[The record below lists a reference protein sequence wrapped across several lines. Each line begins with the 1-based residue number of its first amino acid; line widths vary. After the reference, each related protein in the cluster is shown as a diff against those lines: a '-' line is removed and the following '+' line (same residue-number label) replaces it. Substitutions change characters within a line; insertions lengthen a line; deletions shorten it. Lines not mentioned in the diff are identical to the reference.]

1 MSKTIKVLFLG
12 DLVGR
17 PGREAVEKFLKEEV
31 SKTGFAKSES
41 DSAESLCTVES
52 LENTGFKSF
61 DTEYDFV
68 VANVENASH
77 GFGLTKKNHD
87 ELKSYGIDCMTSG
100 NHIWD
105 KKDIY
110 TYIDESDVLIRP
122 FNYHKTARGVG
133 YRIFQNK
140 IIVINLLGKTFM
152 QPVVCPFQALYD
164 IMTSLYSKSGL
175 DDKIVIVDFHA
186 EATAEKICFA
196 NFAYSLG
203 VSAVFGTHTH
213 VQTADERL
221 ISDGFKLSED
231 FKCFPGVENPGAA
244 PSSKVFSDF
253 VSKKS
258 MAYITDVGFC
268 GTHNSIIGMEYESSL
283 KRLVT
288 STPERFDVAVS
299 SVRQINAVCV
309 EFDFESGF
317 ALGINRINLNYKKN
331 EDETQ

>member
-17 PGREAVEKFLKEEV
+17 PGRQSVEKFLGEKVSISPALSKKEAVEASGEGV
-31 SKTGFAKSES
+31 CRKS
-41 DSAESLCTVES
+41 C
-52 LENTGFKSF
+52 
-61 DTEYDFV
+61 YDFII
-68 VANVENASH
+68 ANVENASH

-87 ELKSYGIDCMTSG
+87 ELNSYGIDCMTSG

-110 TYIDESDVLIRP
+110 TYIDESNVLIRP

-133 YRIFQNK
+133 YRIFNNK

-164 IMTSLYSKSGL
+164 IMCSLKKQMTL
-175 DDKIVIVDFHA
+175 DDKIIIADFHA

-196 NFAYSLG
+196 HFAKSLG

-213 VQTADERL
+213 VQTADEK
-221 ISDGFKLSED
+221 IIDEDYSFGEDFECFKEQGFED
-231 FKCFPGVENPGAA
+231 FKPKNG
-244 PSSKVFSDF
+244 
-253 VSKKS
+253 
-258 MAYITDVGFC
+258 MAYITDAGFC
-268 GTHNSIIGMEYESSL
+268 GSYEGVIGMDYGSSL

-288 STPERFDVAVS
+288 SIPERFDVSVS
-299 SVRQINAVCV
+299 ERCQINAVEV
-309 EFDFESGF
+309 EFSTENGS
-317 ALGINRINLNYKKN
+317 ALDIKRINFNCKK
-331 EDETQ
+331 EAEGATL

>member
-1 MSKTIKVLFLG
+1 MSKTIRTLFLG

-17 PGREAVEKFLKEEV
+17 PGREAVEKFLKEKI
-31 SKTGFAKSES
+31 SKTDFAKSENDCANVS
-41 DSAESLCTVES
+41 YCVSNAAE
-52 LENTGFKSF
+52 NNNRA
-61 DTEYDFV
+61 YDFV
-68 VANVENASH
+68 IANVENASH

-87 ELKSYGIDCMTSG
+87 ELHSYGIDCMTSG

-110 TYIDESDVLIRP
+110 TYIDESEFLIRP
-122 FNYHKTARGVG
+122 YNYHKTARGVG
-133 YRIFQNK
+133 YRIFNNK

-164 IMTSLYSKSGL
+164 IMTHLRLNVGL
-175 DDKIVIVDFHA
+175 ENRIVIVDFHA

-213 VQTADERL
+213 VQTADER
-221 ISDGFKLSED
+221 IITEGFGLSSE
-231 FKCFPGVENPGAA
+231 FNCFPKSNEMNNSANTDVISNAFADFA
-244 PSSKVFSDF
+244 P
-253 VSKKS
+253 KKS
-258 MAYITDVGFC
+258 MAYITDAGFC
-268 GTHNSIIGMEYESSL
+268 GSYDSIIGMEYESSL

-288 STPERFDVAVS
+288 SIPERFDVAVS
-299 SVRQINAVCV
+299 KTRQINAVCV

-317 ALGINRINLNYKKN
+317 ALEIKRINFNYN
-331 EDETQ
+331 NDEEKAQ